1 MEIKIKRI
9 AKRETYT
16 IGKMYIDGVYVC
28 DTLEDKDR
36 GLKQTMTD
44 AEIKKIK
51 VSNETAIPTGKYR
64 LLLNIK
70 SPKFGNRQFYA
81 QTCNGCVPRIDNV
94 PCYSGVLIHC
104 GNTDKD
110 SSGCILVGE
119 NKVVGKVINSQKTF
133 TKLMSQYLNPAK
145 NIGVRVNITIE

>member
-9 AKRETYT
+9 AKKDTYT
-16 IGKMYIDGVYVC
+16 IGKLYIDGVYFC

-44 AEIKKIK
+44 AEIKKLKIK
-51 VSNETAIPTGKYR
+51 DKTAIPTGKYR

-70 SPKFGNRQFYA
+70 SPKFGDRPFYA

-94 PCYSGVLIHC
+94 PGFAGILIHC

-110 SSGCILVGE
+110 SSGCILVGQ
-119 NKVVGKVINSQKTF
+119 NKVVGKLINSQQTF
-133 TKLMSQYLNPAK
+133 TRLMSQYLNPAK
-145 NIGVRVNITIE
+145 KIGVRVNITIE

>member
-16 IGKMYIDGVYVC
+16 IGKMYIDGVYFC
-28 DTLEDKDR
+28 DTLEDRDR

-51 VSNETAIPTGKYR
+51 VPNETAIPTGKYR

-70 SPKFGNRQFYA
+70 SPKFGDRQFYA
-81 QTCNGCVPRIDNV
+81 QTCNGYVPRIDNV

-133 TKLMSQYLNPAK
+133 TKLMSQYLTPAK

>member
-51 VSNETAIPTGKYR
+51 VPNETAIPTGKYR

-70 SPKFGNRQFYA
+70 SPKFGDRQFYA

-133 TKLMSQYLNPAK
+133 TKLMSQYLTPAK

>member
-28 DTLEDKDR
+28 DTLEDRDR

-51 VSNETAIPTGKYR
+51 VPNETAIPTGKYR

-70 SPKFGNRQFYA
+70 SPKFSDRQFYA
-81 QTCNGCVPRIDNV
+81 QTCNGYVPRIDNV

-133 TKLMSQYLNPAK
+133 TKLMSQYLTPAK

>member
-16 IGKMYIDGVYVC
+16 IGKMYIDGVYFC

-70 SPKFGNRQFYA
+70 SPKFGDRQFYA
-81 QTCNGCVPRIDNV
+81 QTCKGYVPRIDNV

-119 NKVVGKVINSQKTF
+119 NKVIGKVINSQKTF
-133 TKLMSQYLNPAK
+133 TKLMSQYLTPAK

>member
-9 AKRETYT
+9 ARKATYT
-16 IGKMYIDGVYVC
+16 IGKMYIDGVYFC

-44 AEIKKIK
+44 AEIKKLKIK
-51 VSNETAIPTGKYR
+51 DKTAIPTGKYR

-70 SPKFGNRQFYA
+70 SPKFGDRPFYA
-81 QTCNGCVPRIDNV
+81 QTCNGYVPRIDNV
-94 PCYSGVLIHC
+94 PGFVGILIHC
-104 GNTDKD
+104 GNIDTD
-110 SSGCILVGE
+110 SSGCILVGQ

-133 TKLMSQYLNPAK
+133 TRLMSQYLNPAK
-145 NIGVRVNITIE
+145 KIGVRVNITIE